1 MDHPL
6 GWEIFSHSGISHGN
20 GTSDDNQTSSDVPSK
35 PIDLEKLFTPASDSG
50 EITPSRNRKM
60 YSSSSFYSS
69 NLHPTLEDQ
78 VDLARKISH
87 SLSDISN
94 QQSKGQSMYVNR
106 KKKSVKW
113 IHEVEVWQAEWPSAA
128 VPGLSAGCA
137 KWGGKR
143 ACGCAMATRVGWI
156 PCIGAPP
163 PPGAATYLP
172 KKRSSFSDG

>member
-1 MDHPL
+1 MKEVRFLPAIVVWHDDSTYEYL
-6 GWEIFSHSGISHGN
+6 SLQQ
-20 GTSDDNQTSSDVPSK
+20 DDNQTSSDVPSK

-113 IHEVEVWQAEWPSAA
+113 IHEVMVLVSLWLVASAS
-128 VPGLSAGCA
+128 PLSHQLTSQP
-137 KWGGKR
+137 R
-143 ACGCAMATRVGWI
+143 RNNT
-156 PCIGAPP
+156 
-163 PPGAATYLP
+163 
-172 KKRSSFSDG
+172 SFSE

>member
-1 MDHPL
+1 MKEVRFLPAIVVWHDDSTY
-6 GWEIFSHSGISHGN
+6 EYFSLQQ
-20 GTSDDNQTSSDVPSK
+20 DDNQTSSDVPSK

-113 IHEVEVWQAEWPSAA
+113 IHEEALKRLCLGENRRRKERGRKLESRELSERRKVLVEVWQAEWPSAA

-137 KWGGKR
+137 KWGG
-143 ACGCAMATRVGWI
+143 
-156 PCIGAPP
+156 
-163 PPGAATYLP
+163 
-172 KKRSSFSDG
+172 

>member
-1 MDHPL
+1 MKEVRFLPAIVVWHDDSTYEYL
-6 GWEIFSHSGISHGN
+6 SLQQ
-20 GTSDDNQTSSDVPSK
+20 DDNQTSSDVPSK

-113 IHEVEVWQAEWPSAA
+113 IHEVMVLVCLWLVASAS
-128 VPGLSAGCA
+128 PLSHQLTSQP
-137 KWGGKR
+137 R
-143 ACGCAMATRVGWI
+143 RNNT
-156 PCIGAPP
+156 
-163 PPGAATYLP
+163 
-172 KKRSSFSDG
+172 SFSE